1 MYLYKTV
8 LIMKALITAKITDS
22 CLNELKKLI
31 EITYEP
37 WRETGIIYFDVKELV
52 EKLKDYDIFITEAD
66 DLKKEELFENSNLKL
81 IISCRG
87 DPFNVNLKAA
97 TKKNIPVLFTPLRNV
112 DAVAELTIGLM
123 LMLARK
129 LHNVDRIIHSDD
141 FEIIEFEDFVEYLN
155 KFQGIELKG
164 KTIGIIGLGQIGRR
178 VANRLKPFGVEFLIY
193 DPYADEENIK
203 LYGNKVE
210 IDYLM
215 KNADF
220 ITIHAIATDENEK
233 LINEERIRKMKKTAF
248 LINTSKGSIM
258 DYDALQKA
266 LEEEKIGGAALDV
279 FPLEPIDEDNEFI
292 ELNNTIITPHIG
304 GDTEEVI
311 KRQSELLLND
321 LKKWLNNEKP
331 QNVMNPEVFKEG
343 EKNSSPY
350 FDKVN
355 KIKKE
360 IVDLCKQLL
369 NEKHVIG
376 SAGNVSVRIRDGDK
390 EFVLITPSNV
400 RYDEMAPED
409 ILIIDREGKV
419 IEGKRN
425 PSVEKKMH
433 LSIYKERDDVNAI
446 IHAHSIYSTVL
457 SALRLTIPPIFEEFV
472 PYIGGEVLCADYGE
486 AGTKELADGVL
497 AVLEER
503 NAVLLANHGNLCC
516 GSHLDGAYT
525 VLQYLERGAKIYY
538 LTRLV
543 GDPNLLPEDTIDYE
557 MDIFDVFKDSKK
569 I

>member
-31 EITYEP
+31 EVTYEP

-52 EKLKDYDIFITEAD
+52 EKLEDYDIFITEAD
-66 DLKKEELFENSNLKL
+66 DLKKEALFENSNLKL

-129 LHNVDRIIHSDD
+129 LHNVDRIIHSDN

-311 KRQSELLLND
+311 ERQSELLLND

>member
-1 MYLYKTV
+1 
-8 LIMKALITAKITDS
+8 MKALITAKVTDK
-22 CLNELKKLI
+22 CLDELKKLM

-37 WRETGIIYFDVKELV
+37 WRETGIIYFDVKELI

-66 DLKKEELFENSNLKL
+66 DLKKEELFENTNLKL

-97 TKKNIPVLFTPLRNV
+97 TNNNIPVLFTPLRNV

-129 LHNVDRIIHSDD
+129 LHNVDRIIHSED

-164 KTIGIIGLGQIGRR
+164 KTVGIVGLGQIGRR
-178 VANRLKPFGVEFLIY
+178 VANRLKSFEVEFLIF
-193 DPYADEENIK
+193 DPYLDDENIK
-203 LYGNKVE
+203 QYGRRVE

-215 KNADF
+215 KKSDF
-220 ITIHAIATDENEK
+220 ITIHAIATDENEN
-233 LINEERIRKMKKTAF
+233 LINEDRILMMKKTAF
-248 LINTSKGSIM
+248 LINTSKGSIV
-258 DYDALQKA
+258 DYIALKKA

-292 ELNNTIITPHIG
+292 ELKNAIITPHIG
-304 GDTEEVI
+304 GDTEEVVE
-311 KRQSELLLND
+311 RQSEILLND
-321 LKKWLNNEKP
+321 VTLWLNNEKP
-331 QNVMNPEVFKEG
+331 QYVMNPEVFNDIEIKSSLTN
-343 EKNSSPY
+343 EKIE
-350 FDKVN
+350 KL
-355 KIKKE
+355 KKE
-360 IVDLCKQLL
+360 IVNLCNLL
-369 NEKHVIG
+369 LKEKHVIG
-376 SAGNVSVRIRDGDK
+376 SAGNVSIRITDNDK
-390 EFVLITPSNV
+390 ELVLITPSNV
-400 RYDEMAPED
+400 PYDEMAPKD
-409 ILIIDREGKV
+409 ILIIDMEGKV
-419 IEGKRN
+419 IDGKRN

-457 SALRLTIPPIFEEFV
+457 STLKLAIPPIFEEFV
-472 PYIGGEVLCADYGE
+472 PYIGGEVLCAEYGE
-486 AGTKELADGVL
+486 AGTEELADGVL
-497 AVLEER
+497 AALEER

-516 GSHLDGAYT
+516 GSHLDGAYI

-538 LTRLV
+538 LARLIK
-543 GDPNLLPEDTIDYE
+543 DPNLLPEDTIDYE
-557 MDIFDVFKDSKK
+557 MDIFDIFKDSKK

>member
-1 MYLYKTV
+1 
-8 LIMKALITAKITDS
+8 MKALITAKITND
-22 CLNELKKLI
+22 CLNELEKLI

-66 DLKKEELFENSNLKL
+66 DLKKEDLFEKTNLKL

-97 TKKNIPVLFTPLRNV
+97 TKNNILVLFTPLRNV

-129 LHNVDRIIHSDD
+129 LHNVDRVIHSDD
-141 FEIIEFEDFVEYLN
+141 FEIVEFEDYVEYLN
-155 KFQGIELKG
+155 KFQGIELKS
-164 KTIGIIGLGQIGRR
+164 KIIGIIGLGQIGRR

-193 DPYADEENIK
+193 DPYVDEEIIK
-203 LYGNKVE
+203 LYGKRVE

-215 KNADF
+215 KTADF
-220 ITIHAIATDENEK
+220 ITIHTIATDENEK
-233 LINEERIRKMKKTAF
+233 LINKERILMMKKTEF
-248 LINTSKGSIM
+248 LINTSKVSIF
-258 DYDALQKA
+258 DYDSLRNA

-292 ELNNTIITPHIG
+292 GLKNAVITPHIG

-311 KRQSELLLND
+311 KRQSEILLNE
-321 LKKWLNNEKP
+321 LKKWLNSERP
-331 QNVMNPEVFKEG
+331 QYIMNPEVLKEG
-343 EKNSSPY
+343 EVKSSPY
-350 FDKVN
+350 NNKVD

-376 SAGNVSVRIRDGDK
+376 SAGNVSVRIKDEDK
-390 EFVLITPSNV
+390 QFVLITPSNV

-409 ILIIDREGKV
+409 ILIIDMEGKV

-433 LSIYKERDDVNAI
+433 LSIYKKRDDVNAI

-457 SALRLTIPPIFEEFV
+457 SALKLTIPPIFEEFV

-486 AGTKELADGVL
+486 AGTKELAEGVV

-538 LTRLV
+538 LARLIK
-543 GDPNLLPEDTIDYE
+543 DPNLLPEDTIDYE
-557 MDIFDVFKDSKK
+557 MDIFDIFKDSKK